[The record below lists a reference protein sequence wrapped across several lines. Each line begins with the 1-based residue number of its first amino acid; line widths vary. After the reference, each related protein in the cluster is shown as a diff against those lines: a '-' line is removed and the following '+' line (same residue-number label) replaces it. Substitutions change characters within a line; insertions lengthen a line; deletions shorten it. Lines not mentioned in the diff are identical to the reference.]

1 METRRKRRRRR
12 RAGPVLLTILFV
24 AVALVAGYKCLV
36 RPPETDVPSSDLEA
50 SSNEEVQTSA
60 NSRKDYFYTI
70 LVYGTD
76 DDNGGSDTN
85 ILVGF
90 DRQLRQHPPGHR
102 HPSEWPDPQVQ
113 LRLQQRRP

>member
-36 RPPETDVPSSDLEA
+36 RPPETDVPASDLEEEDSA
-50 SSNEEVQTSA
+50 QETTQSSG
-60 NSRKDYFYTI
+60 RKDYFYTI

-90 DRQLRQHPPGHR
+90 DAEERHRQLRQHPPGHR
-102 HPSEWPDPQVQ
+102 HPP
-113 LRLQQRRP
+113 